1 MSPRTWPWWYVLM
14 WLVVVFLSGMGLG
27 TKTTRER
34 LRPSLER
41 ISQEQIWQT
50 GHDGRGCILWR
61 VTDRFG
67 SHYVTVGNCKI
78 AERRVDQ

>member
-1 MSPRTWPWWYVLM
+1 MRAAWLALGSALAVATAFLVGLM
-14 WLVVVFLSGMGLG
+14 LG
-27 TKTTRER
+27 DQAAVER
-34 LRPSLER
+34 LRPPLER

-61 VTDRFG
+61 ITDRFG
-67 SHYVTVGNCKI
+67 SHYVTVGYCKI